1 MTVSMMRDITQ
12 SAAKQR
18 AGRAGRTRAGV
29 CFRLYS
35 EEKFEGMHPFKQ
47 AEILRM
53 NLDNVVLKIK
63 MFNVKN
69 LLQFPFLEKPD
80 QIYLTDSLENLKMI
94 GAIDENEDITSIGE
108 LMVQLPTEPAIS
120 RAILESI
127 FRRCEEEVIRIIG
140 LMSSCHN
147 LFMRINP

>member
-1 MTVSMMRDITQ
+1 MIFIKSGKRKIIFCTRIAETAITIDGVTAVIDVGYDREQVYDQKKKMTVSMMRDITQ

-80 QIYLTDSLENLKMI
+80 
-94 GAIDENEDITSIGE
+94 
-108 LMVQLPTEPAIS
+108 
-120 RAILESI
+120 
-127 FRRCEEEVIRIIG
+127 
-140 LMSSCHN
+140 
-147 LFMRINP
+147 